1 MVNYRILLGYI
12 SISLFQL
19 ILINN
24 FQFVLMSEPHLY
36 IILWTL
42 NFFVYTLLF
51 FLFIALMYRIYY
63 IQNQAKTRLRKKDAA
78 LNKLIEE
85 KEWLIGE
92 IHHRVKNNLQIV
104 MSLLQRQ
111 SSFIDNKEA
120 LEAIKN
126 SEHRMQSIALLHQ
139 KLYQSDDLS
148 FIDMAGYINELVNYL
163 KDCFEMEER
172 INFIQDIQNIQL
184 EISQA
189 VPLGLILNESISNAL
204 KYGFPGNKQGIVKV
218 LLHRIEPNNF
228 LLEITDNGVGV
239 SDILDLEKNES
250 LGMTLI
256 KGLSKQINGKLEIE
270 SELGFQIRIRFGPYH

>member
-1 MVNYRILLGYI
+1 MVNYRNLSVYI
-12 SISLFQL
+12 SISLSQL

-24 FQFVLMSEPHLY
+24 FHLVLMSEPHLY

-163 KDCFEMEER
+163 KDCFEMGER

-204 KYGFPGNKQGIVKV
+204 KYGFPGDKQGIVKV
-218 LLHRIEPNNF
+218 LLHRIEPNYF

>member
-1 MVNYRILLGYI
+1 
-12 SISLFQL
+12 
-19 ILINN
+19 
-24 FQFVLMSEPHLY
+24 
-36 IILWTL
+36 
-42 NFFVYTLLF
+42 
-51 FLFIALMYRIYY
+51 MYRIYY

-163 KDCFEMEER
+163 KDCFEMGER

-204 KYGFPGNKQGIVKV
+204 KYGFPGDKQGIVKV
-218 LLHRIEPNNF
+218 LLHRIEPNYF